1 MALMDQN
8 MVLSS
13 AQAITATAQST
24 NAYDIANG
32 GTLAVA
38 SGAYT
43 SNFID
48 GNATVFGED
57 LGLGRGVGTPAIE
70 VFSGSGTPAGATSLD
85 IQLQGAGNASIWMI
99 GWGDS
104 TAYGIYPKGSKGG
117 LVFEDKGDVV
127 PGFDSSQNRFEAFT
141 SMFQWQ
147 LGLVVEDWRYTVR
160 LCNIDTTTAG
170 LLGPTPPDLFAILAR
185 AVVRLP
191 TAGRTVS
198 GIVKTDA
205 PDKMAPAIRLKM
217 YTDRTVRAALDV
229 QAIRDKNV
237 LLSPTDY
244 AGRPIVNWRNIPI
257 GVQDSMLNTE
267 SRVV

>member
-43 SNFID
+43 SNYIQ

-85 IQLQGAGNASIWMI
+85 IQLQGAVDPGTGNTSGCTYVAYLGTEPIPLASILA
-99 GWGDS
+99 S
-104 TAYGIYPKGSKGG
+104 NRLAA
-117 LVFEDKGDVV
+117 
-127 PGFDSSQNRFEAFT
+127 FDFPRRRV
-141 SMFQWQ
+141 
-147 LGLVVEDWRYTVR
+147 G
-160 LCNIDTTTAG
+160 
-170 LLGPTPPDLFAILAR
+170 
-185 AVVRLP
+185 
-191 TAGRTVS
+191 
-198 GIVKTDA
+198 
-205 PDKMAPAIRLKM
+205 
-217 YTDRTVRAALDV
+217 AALPRFIALNYV
-229 QAIRDKNV
+229 V
-237 LLSPTDY
+237 
-244 AGRPIVNWRNIPI
+244 AGSNFTGLTVTSYINLGGTSAQTTLGQYPSNY
-257 GVQDSMLNTE
+257 
-267 SRVV
+267 